1 MGYAEIYSAKCD
13 EELQQLDREKD
24 TLRPEAAAALAT
36 ELERRGL
43 PSESSAPDRVNKVDV
58 APPPY
63 PSMILALVCFTGSTA
78 CFVFSLTLATT
89 FGNPDAF
96 TQDGF
101 SCLGLILM
109 AYWAKTS
116 WSKIKLSEPDSNP
129 TFRRKHRVFG
139 LKVGTLM
146 AAVILAAA
154 AYGSLLGTRKAE
166 VKSLMD
172 QMKSISATGR
182 IAKQKFIEI
191 TDRDTPTMA
200 EYLQQCRELEP
211 ILNDYEPALQQ
222 MNNILV
228 RLQGAVGSNEANR
241 DTAATLRPLIQ
252 KDLEAVQIYRR
263 EVASSKQLAALP
275 VTQQDQFYEERI
287 KPIKNAEHQIAE
299 DEVQILKSAKANGVK
314 FPEEVYRQAGI
325 K

>member
-1 MGYAEIYSAKCD
+1 MDYAEIYSAKSD

-24 TLRPEAAAALAT
+24 TLRPEAAVALAT
-36 ELERRGL
+36 ELARRGV
-43 PSESSAPDRVNKVDV
+43 PSEASAPERMTKVDV
-58 APPPY
+58 APPY
-63 PSMILALVCFTGSTA
+63 PSLIFALVCFTVSTA

-101 SCLGLILM
+101 SFLGLVLT
-109 AYWAKTS
+109 AYWAQTS
-116 WSKIKLSEPDSNP
+116 WSKIKLIEPESNP
-129 TFRRKHRVFG
+129 DFRSKHRAFG
-139 LKVGTLM
+139 LKTGALM
-146 AAVILAAA
+146 VAMVLAAGT
-154 AYGSLLGTRKAE
+154 YGSLLGVRKAE

-172 QMKSISATGR
+172 QMKSISANGR

-200 EYLQQCRELEP
+200 DYLQQCRELEP

-222 MNNILV
+222 MDNILV
-228 RLQGAVGSNEANR
+228 RLQETVGSNEANR
-241 DTAATLRPLIQ
+241 NTVATLRPLIQ

-263 EVASSKQLAALP
+263 EVSSAKQLAALP
-275 VTQQDQFYEERI
+275 VAQQDQFYEEKI
-287 KPIKNAEHQIAE
+287 KPIKDAEHQIAE
-299 DEVQILKSAKANGVK
+299 DEIQILKSAKTNGVK
-314 FPEEVYRQAGI
+314 FPEDVYRQAGI